1 MADFTLDEDD
11 EEVRRER
18 DENEETDNAVDAVI
32 DNDDA
37 GNLIRKSG
45 IMGIVLEG
53 GEIKLGDKIV
63 VKLPQQPFVKLI
75 KV

>member
-32 DNDDA
+32 DDD
-37 GNLIRKSG
+37 S
-45 IMGIVLEG
+45 
-53 GEIKLGDKIV
+53 D
-63 VKLPQQPFVKLI
+63 
-75 KV
+75 